1 MTRHAS
7 DTQPGALLRPFLAL
21 GIIAILG
28 PAHARS
34 QAQLNTAVDMR
45 ATQSGR
51 LLDANPSVLGGR
63 YNAARPSSPLLG
75 GNYYAAGLARRGASL
90 RIADPI
96 PASTAFRGTLGSSSL
111 SAFRRDSVSISD
123 PSYDSGLYIQP
134 YYDPASTVG
143 SVGFLR
149 GFAPYASTGVTPG
162 RIDTR
167 IIPQTSLTAQ
177 IVGLQT
183 TPQRDPG
190 TDSGIFGLQV
200 PSRTAY
206 KIEQP
211 RFPWDQPIN
220 ADLPQTQ
227 SERQQMLEDMRP
239 MNQDGTGELWPL
251 STPLDIIL
259 DAERRART
267 GLTTGSMLPS
277 DALVGFPREDARPGL
292 ILPPRGEREPTPS
305 AATSIPPISDPS
317 LLPGFDM
324 FNTLQMA
331 VSLSANGDA
340 AWLDDLTAAMQQK
353 PELSEQIPE
362 EALSDA
368 EQFIKRLLDEPLR
381 TFIGGGPSGVNNE
394 LLKAEGLMELGRYQ
408 EAADHYQMASI
419 IDPQN
424 PLPYMGRGHALLAQ
438 GEYRSAAFEILRGLQ
453 RYPEITRF
461 SLDLT
466 SLMGGAEVIDIRRAD
481 IMKRLAQRE
490 SPELRFLLGYLEYH
504 SGDRERGLAN
514 LDRAAKNPRA
524 GSFVAR
530 YPDLL
535 RGTEPPPPPKI
546 PLPGERPEPEIEL
559 PIPQP

>member
-1 MTRHAS
+1 MHERAHIPARRESGARIAVACTI
-7 DTQPGALLRPFLAL
+7 ALLSCAL
-21 GIIAILG
+21 GRA
-28 PAHARS
+28 
-34 QAQLNTAVDMR
+34 QAPLNTAVDMR

-75 GNYYAAGLARRGASL
+75 GNYYTSGLARRGASL
-90 RIADPI
+90 RIASPI
-96 PASTAFRGTLGSSSL
+96 PSSTSFRGTLGTTSL
-111 SAFRRDSVSISD
+111 AGFRRDSVSVSD
-123 PSYDSGLYIQP
+123 PSFGSGRFIQP

-143 SVGFLR
+143 SVGSLR
-149 GFAPYASTGVTPG
+149 GYQPYASTDAPIG

-167 IIPQTSLTAQ
+167 ITPGRSLTSQ

-183 TPQRDPG
+183 EMRRAPG
-190 TDSGIFGLQV
+190 TDSGLFGLQV
-200 PSRTAY
+200 PPRTTY
-206 KIEQP
+206 RLEQP
-211 RFPWDQPIN
+211 TFPWDRPID
-220 ADLPQTQ
+220 ADLPRTQ
-227 SERQQMLEDMRP
+227 ADRLRMLEDLRP
-239 MNQDGTGELWPL
+239 MEPADGGDLSPL
-251 STPLDIIL
+251 STPLDIVL

-267 GLTTGSMLPS
+267 GLTTGAKLPS
-277 DALVGFPREDARPGL
+277 DVLIGFPREDVRPGL
-292 ILPPRGEREPTPS
+292 ILPPRGEVEPAPT
-305 AATSIPPISDPS
+305 AATPRITDPS

-331 VSLSANGDA
+331 VSLSGDTDS
-340 AWLDDLTAAMQQK
+340 AWFDELTATMQER

-368 EQFIKRLLDEPLR
+368 ELFVKRLLDEPLK
-381 TFIGGGPSGVNNE
+381 TFIGGGASGVNNE

-419 IDPQN
+419 VDPQN
-424 PLPYMGRGHALLAQ
+424 PLPYMGRGHALLAL
-438 GEYRSAAFEILRGLQ
+438 GEYRSAAFELLRGLQ

-466 SLMGGAEVIDIRRAD
+466 ALMGGAEVIDIRRAD
-481 IMKRLAQRE
+481 IMKRLNQRE
-490 SPELRFLLGYLEYH
+490 VPELRFLLGYLEYH

-514 LDRAAKNPRA
+514 LDLAAQHPRA

-535 RGTEPPPPPKI
+535 RGTEAPPPPKI
-546 PLPGERPEPEIEL
+546 PPPGEATEADPLAPA
-559 PIPQP
+559 P